1 MTDDY
6 GEKIDEIVKR
16 ITEKF
21 DPLKVILFGANSQS
35 TLRQAQGDII
45 MVNLSNHQGDNLPIP
60 NEKEP
65 ENRNPYFN

>member
-21 DPLKVILFGANSQS
+21 DPLKVILFGANS
-35 TLRQAQGDII
+35 
-45 MVNLSNHQGDNLPIP
+45 
-60 NEKEP
+60 
-65 ENRNPYFN
+65 